1 LSGYILAGV
10 IAGLFLTAVHVVAS
24 MRTGRSPNFETAA
37 QLILSGVG
45 VGTGIKVLKICVTA
59 DTLRPFSDGD
69 RVYILLGG
77 FALIWISVSTIAKKL
92 TPKED
97 NT

>member
-1 LSGYILAGV
+1 LSGYVLAGV
-10 IAGLFLTAVHVVAS
+10 VAGLLLTAVHVVAS
-24 MRTGRSPNFETAA
+24 MQAGRSPNFETAT

-45 VGTGIKVLKICVTA
+45 VGTGLKVLKICITA

-92 TPKED
+92 SPKEND
-97 NT
+97 A